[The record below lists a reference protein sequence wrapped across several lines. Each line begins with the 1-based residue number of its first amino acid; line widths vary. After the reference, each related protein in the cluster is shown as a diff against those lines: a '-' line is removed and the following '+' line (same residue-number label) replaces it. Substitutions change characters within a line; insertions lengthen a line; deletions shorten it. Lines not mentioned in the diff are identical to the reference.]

1 MGPNQAAWNKRVQRR
16 VAVTSSSLK
25 SMKGLKLMGLTDVV
39 TEHLQRLRV
48 EELELCK
55 VFMRLIA
62 WLNTNCKY
70 YLTAIC
76 SDLYS
81 VSSSNCCA
89 TIFSFVMIPPCKLKR
104 I

>member
-39 TEHLQRLRV
+39 TNSLQGLRI

-55 VFMRLIA
+55 AFMRLIA

-70 YLTAIC
+70 FLSLCIG
-76 SDLYS
+76 LY
-81 VSSSNCCA
+81 A
-89 TIFSFVMIPPCKLKR
+89 
-104 I
+104 